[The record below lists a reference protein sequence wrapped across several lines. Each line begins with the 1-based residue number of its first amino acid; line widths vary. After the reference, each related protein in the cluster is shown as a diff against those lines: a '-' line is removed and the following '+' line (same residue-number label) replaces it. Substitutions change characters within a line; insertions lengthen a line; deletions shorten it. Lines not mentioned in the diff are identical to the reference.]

1 MITEVKNFLGRES
14 KISILKFFSITSILF
29 SIFNLV
35 FSARINIKNKLS
47 RIQTMNND
55 IHNLINY
62 LQKSIKY
69 NKYLTLYFLGVVVFA
84 FYRYQKKGLT
94 KKVVLLLISSILGL
108 FIKISVIFI
117 EIACINELNTFKDF
131 INGNIKDID
140 NNPNIIDKLKM
151 YNFNYNENYFNIFKD
166 KILKENFESLKD
178 NEDNYDRVQLFL
190 DNSLILKYQ
199 NYLILIY
206 TFQIF
211 INLILVYLPMFI

>member
-1 MITEVKNFLGRES
+1 
-14 KISILKFFSITSILF
+14 
-29 SIFNLV
+29 
-35 FSARINIKNKLS
+35 
-47 RIQTMNND
+47 MNND

-108 FIKISVIFI
+108 LIKISVIFI

-131 INGNIKDID
+131 INGNIKEID

-151 YNFNYNENYFNIFKD
+151 YYFDYNEDYFNIFKE

-178 NEDNYDRVQLFL
+178 NEYNYDRVQLFL

-211 INLILVYLPMFI
+211 VNLILVYLPMFI